1 MKKPYKR
8 PQPPRRR
15 PVKHVPTPTE
25 PAAANPIPAN
35 KRFVFKG
42 DVLERIGVSYPCL
55 WRWMRDGKF
64 PIALEVGGRCAWIKS
79 DIDAW
84 MLSRPARNYKSREVA

>member
-25 PAAANPIPAN
+25 PAAEIHSRKQAL
-35 KRFVFKG
+35 RFQGRRSRAHRCF
-42 DVLERIGVSYPCL
+42 VSVPL
-55 WRWMRDGKF
+55 ALDADGKF
-64 PIALEVGGRCAWIKS
+64 PIALEVGGRCAWIES